1 MIFYMLDEIF
11 NCVYVA
17 VQLWQPDE
25 AHYHP
30 RNLSWW
36 LGEGSEDTL
45 AVSHLCFQK
54 MIQKIIVVT
63 VIVGEIVIFFKI
75 CNFNEKYI
83 CFFIRDMNFYNRKW
97 KCEKIWFI
105 IIINI
110 RNVIKR
116 HFFLQRFNERRWN
129 FNNIVTFFFFFFF
142 FFFFL

>member
-1 MIFYMLDEIF
+1 
-11 NCVYVA
+11 VYVA

-83 CFFIRDMNFYNRKW
+83 CFLYETWI
-97 KCEKIWFI
+97 FI
-105 IIINI
+105 IENE
-110 RNVIKR
+110 NVKR
-116 HFFLQRFNERRWN
+116 YGL
-129 FNNIVTFFFFFFF
+129 
-142 FFFFL
+142 